1 MCDMNTAQLLY
12 LLESEFEG
20 KELPTED
27 ELSSA
32 IDEIQ
37 GRTDNFYNEIVDE
50 VLTRLREGE
59 FKEEEEQA

>member
-1 MCDMNTAQLLY
+1 MCDMTNAQLLY
-12 LLESEFEG
+12 LFESEFDEA
-20 KELPTED
+20 EMPSED

-50 VLTRLREGE
+50 VITRLREGD
-59 FKEEEEQA
+59 FKEEQS